1 MNYLLQALSRN
12 RRATDLVE
20 QIQPVF
26 QLHEQSFLSERSLW
40 YRRRPGKR
48 TRLAPVLIEETPVD
62 AAVSAQAM
70 RLLNTEYDR
79 VAVAAYVEQWLA
91 ASGICYSKDMKLDN
105 DKAYVMS
112 LLAVLAGQ
120 RSDAAEQI
128 EVLDGYFTENSYP
141 IPQLVITRKEDKSE
155 S

>member
-1 MNYLLQALSRN
+1 M
-12 RRATDLVE
+12 
-20 QIQPVF
+20 
-26 QLHEQSFLSERSLW
+26 
-40 YRRRPGKR
+40 
-48 TRLAPVLIEETPVD
+48 D
-62 AAVSAQAM
+62 AAASAQAM

-91 ASGICYSKDMKLDN
+91 ASGICYSKDMNLDN

-112 LLAVLAGQ
+112 LLAVLAGH
-120 RSDAAEQI
+120 RSDAAYQI
-128 EVLDGYFTENSYP
+128 EVLDGSFTENGYT

>member
-1 MNYLLQALSRN
+1 M
-12 RRATDLVE
+12 
-20 QIQPVF
+20 
-26 QLHEQSFLSERSLW
+26 
-40 YRRRPGKR
+40 
-48 TRLAPVLIEETPVD
+48 D
-62 AAVSAQAM
+62 AAASAQAM

-112 LLAVLAGQ
+112 LLAVLAGR
-120 RSDAAEQI
+120 RSDAAYQI
-128 EVLDGYFTENSYP
+128 EVLDGSFTENGYT